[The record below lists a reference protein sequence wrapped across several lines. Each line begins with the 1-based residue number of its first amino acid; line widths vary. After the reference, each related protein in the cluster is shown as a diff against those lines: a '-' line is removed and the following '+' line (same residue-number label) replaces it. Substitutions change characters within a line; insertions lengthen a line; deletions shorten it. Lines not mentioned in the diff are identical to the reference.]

1 MENSNLNDLII
12 VKRTGQRVSFNGT
25 KIALA
30 IKKAFDSVNQETDPK
45 DVNKIY
51 EKVLKNIEQN
61 YKDRKTINV
70 EDIQDIIET
79 VLNQSNYT
87 EVYQAFSEY
96 RLKRAASREV
106 FEVKQ
111 QHKFV
116 KAMERLILSAKKDT
130 KQNPLETLTSFGK
143 IISSEFA
150 KAYLIDAKYVRSHE
164 EGSIYIHNLDEY
176 VLGTTKSSVIDL
188 SKIKPRDNYMP
199 YLTNLL
205 VNIKKEQYGEHTIAS
220 LDYEL
225 VPYFVDTYKKYLIEE
240 LYREFK
246 EAGILEYIDF
256 DSIEDEIELLDTIEI
271 DFMQFKKYIKSKKVE
286 EIWKNSMD
294 QALRNTKAW
303 VKKEL
308 FLCLM
313 SLEHND
319 TAIGSNN
326 YAISIGTNSSTI
338 GRMLNQIILEI
349 YKKES
354 FRKVYLIFKVKEG
367 INYKTGPLTDLLE
380 QVIECVHENK
390 NIRLS
395 FLDATF
401 NQTESGC
408 EVEYLPSGKRIL
420 DNINP
425 DKRVSKGRILLAT
438 TSINLVRIALAT
450 KEKEAFY
457 TELAVAIEHTKNEL
471 LQAFESVASKYK
483 DDFKYLFQE
492 NIFLDSEKLDTNG
505 KIRKILRSGTLDIN
519 ITGLYEA
526 SLYLEKEASSS
537 LALEIL
543 TFIRKKA
550 DEISQNERLNFVV
563 SETLNEKVRS
573 YFLAID
579 KSIYGSI
586 PGVTDKERYDT
597 FSDAFLADQDHRL
610 ERTGEYQKLTNGGHL
625 LKIKLAKN
633 VSLKKIQEIIQDAH
647 QNDIGYLDMKVRD
660 GT

>member
-79 VLNQSNYT
+79 VLNQSNYI

-246 EAGILEYIDF
+246 EAGILEY
-256 DSIEDEIELLDTIEI
+256 L
-271 DFMQFKKYIKSKKVE
+271 
-286 EIWKNSMD
+286 W
-294 QALRNTKAW
+294 R
-303 VKKEL
+303 
-308 FLCLM
+308 
-313 SLEHND
+313 
-319 TAIGSNN
+319 
-326 YAISIGTNSSTI
+326 
-338 GRMLNQIILEI
+338 
-349 YKKES
+349 
-354 FRKVYLIFKVKEG
+354 
-367 INYKTGPLTDLLE
+367 
-380 QVIECVHENK
+380 
-390 NIRLS
+390 
-395 FLDATF
+395 
-401 NQTESGC
+401 
-408 EVEYLPSGKRIL
+408 
-420 DNINP
+420 
-425 DKRVSKGRILLAT
+425 
-438 TSINLVRIALAT
+438 
-450 KEKEAFY
+450 
-457 TELAVAIEHTKNEL
+457 
-471 LQAFESVASKYK
+471 
-483 DDFKYLFQE
+483 
-492 NIFLDSEKLDTNG
+492 
-505 KIRKILRSGTLDIN
+505 
-519 ITGLYEA
+519 
-526 SLYLEKEASSS
+526 
-537 LALEIL
+537 
-543 TFIRKKA
+543 
-550 DEISQNERLNFVV
+550 
-563 SETLNEKVRS
+563 
-573 YFLAID
+573 
-579 KSIYGSI
+579 
-586 PGVTDKERYDT
+586 
-597 FSDAFLADQDHRL
+597 
-610 ERTGEYQKLTNGGHL
+610 
-625 LKIKLAKN
+625 
-633 VSLKKIQEIIQDAH
+633 
-647 QNDIGYLDMKVRD
+647 
-660 GT
+660 

>member
-12 VKRTGQRVSFNGT
+12 VKRTGQRVNFNGT

-30 IKKAFDSVNQETDPK
+30 IKKAFDSMNQETDPK
-45 DVNKIY
+45 EVNKIY

-79 VLNQSNYT
+79 VLNQSNFT
-87 EVYQAFSEY
+87 EVYQAFREY

-116 KAMERLILSAKKDT
+116 KAMERLILSAKKDN

-176 VLGTTKSSVIDL
+176 VLGTTKSAVIDL
-188 SKIKPRDNYMP
+188 SKIKVCENYMS

-205 VNIKKEQYGEHTIAS
+205 VNIKKEQYGEHTIAG

-225 VPYFVDTYKKYLIEE
+225 VPYFIDTYKKYFIADLSRE
-240 LYREFK
+240 LKEF
-246 EAGILEYIDF
+246 GILEYVDF

-271 DFMQFKKYIKSKKVE
+271 DLSQFKNYIKSKKVE
-286 EIWKNSMD
+286 EIWKSSMD
-294 QALRNTKAW
+294 QALRKTKNHL
-303 VKKEL
+303 KKEL
-308 FLCLM
+308 YLCFM
-313 SLEHND
+313 ALEQND
-319 TAIGSNN
+319 TAIGSQN
-326 YAISIGTNSSTI
+326 YAISIGTNTSTVGHI
-338 GRMLNQIILEI
+338 LNQMILESFQ
-349 YKKES
+349 KEN
-354 FRKVYLIFKVKEG
+354 FKHVYLIFKIKE
-367 INYKTGPLTDLLE
+367 NVNFKSGPLIDLLE
-380 QVIECVHENK
+380 QVIECIHQNK

-395 FLDATF
+395 FLDASF
-401 NQTESGC
+401 NQTENGC

-425 DKRVSKGRILLAT
+425 EKRVSKGRILLAT

-457 TELAVAIEHTKNEL
+457 TELAVAVEHTKNEL
-471 LQAFESVASKYK
+471 LQAFESIAAKYK

-492 NIFLDSEKLDTNG
+492 NIFLDAEKLDLNG

-526 SLYLEKEASSS
+526 SLYLEKDQASQ

-543 TFIRKKA
+543 TFIRKKV
-550 DEISQNERLNFVV
+550 DEFSQSERLNFVV

-586 PGVTDKERYDT
+586 SGVTDKERYDT
-597 FSDAFLADQDHRL
+597 FSDAFLTDQDNRL
-610 ERTGEYQKLTNGGHL
+610 ERTGEYQNLTNGGHL
-625 LKIKLAKN
+625 LKIKLPKN
-633 VSLKKIQEIIQDAH
+633 VSLKKIQEVIQDAH
-647 QNDIGYLDMKVRD
+647 QNNIGYLDMKVRD